1 MAAKSS
7 KAKNDDLGLAAFRQ
21 PAVENGLSLD
31 RLSAAF
37 AEMLSTGD
45 DPYQPPEENP
55 PEMDLAADVADAPAE
70 AQNASGAECELT
82 PSTILEAMLFVGAP
96 GNVPLTSQ
104 QVARLMRGVRPT
116 EIDALVRQLN
126 ATYAARNCPYE
137 IAAEGPGYR
146 MRLREEHARLRDRF
160 YGKARQARLSQA
172 AIEVLAI
179 VAYNE
184 SLTAQEISA
193 RRGTPCGPILSQ
205 LVRRQLLSLTRPPKA
220 SAPGRYRTTDRF
232 LELFSLESLDDLPRT
247 PDADRQEG

>member
-1 MAAKSS
+1 MAAKPSQP
-7 KAKNDDLGLAAFRQ
+7 KAEDPLGLAAFRQ
-21 PAVENGLSLD
+21 PAVESGLSLD

-37 AEMLSTGD
+37 AEMLSAGD
-45 DPYQPPEENP
+45 DPYQPPEENA
-55 PEMDLAADVADAPAE
+55 PEMDLAADVALAPA
-70 AQNASGAECELT
+70 AAEPADECQLT

-116 EIDALVRQLN
+116 EIDAMIRQLN

-146 MRLREEHARLRDRF
+146 MRLRDEHARLRDRF
-160 YGKARQARLSQA
+160 YGKSRQATLSQA

-184 SLTAQEISA
+184 SLTAQEISSL
-193 RRGTPCGPILSQ
+193 RGTHCGPILSQ
-205 LVRRQLLSLTRPPKA
+205 LVRRQLLCLSRP
-220 SAPGRYRTTDRF
+220 SERGAPGRYRTTDRF
-232 LELFSLESLDDLPRT
+232 LQLFSLESLDDLPRS
-247 PDADRQEG
+247 PDADRREG